1 VPVAAL
7 GGGRLGPGAVVSVEA
22 DGPGRIIVRGIDDE
36 FDEFVG
42 GVAGVVAAGALE
54 GLRDEWR

>member
-1 VPVAAL
+1 MRTL
-7 GGGRLGPGAVVSVEA
+7 TYGKESMGCGAKA
-22 DGPGRIIVRGIDDE
+22 TCDDGPGRIIVPGIDDE

-54 GLRDEWR
+54 GPRDEWR